1 MTRRLTT
8 LDLPSFHRASIGF
21 DRLFDEMDRLFM
33 NSAQSTSYPPYNIIS
48 RTENEYEVQLAVAG
62 FSEEQLDVV
71 YEQGVLRI
79 EGTSEKVDEGVTYLH
94 KGVGA
99 RNFKREFRLA
109 DHVEVTNAGL
119 KNGMLTVTL
128 RRIVPEE
135 LQPKKIKITSAPVS
149 GSLI

>member
-21 DRLFDEMDRLFM
+21 DRLFDEMDRMFM
-33 NSAQSTSYPPYNIIS
+33 NSAQSNSYPPYNIVS

-62 FSEEQLDVV
+62 FSEEQLNVV
-71 YEQGVLRI
+71 YEQGILRI
-79 EGTSEKVDEGVTYLH
+79 EGTSSKVDEDVTYLH
-94 KGVGA
+94 KGVAA
-99 RNFKREFRLA
+99 RNFRREFRLA
-109 DHVEVTNAGL
+109 DHVEVADAGL

>member
-33 NSAQSTSYPPYNIIS
+33 NSAQSTSYPPYNIVS

-79 EGTSEKVDEGVTYLH
+79 EGTSGKVEEGVTYLH